1 MEGKQI
7 VSNRYELEENAAAA
21 ERKTRFSTRMLAL
34 GAIVGAAY
42 AALTMFLAPISY
54 GAVQFRISEVLC
66 ILPYFIPGTAWGLF
80 VGCAIAN
87 ILGGGV
93 LDIVFGSLAT
103 LGAALATAWFGKREH
118 TVANSLLACLMPVVF
133 NAVIV
138 GAVVTAV
145 FTVEGE
151 TINPF
156 THWSIYLSTAASV
169 GFGEAVVLYV
179 LGFPLVRWLPKQRFF
194 QNFLDK
200 FKS

>member
-1 MEGKQI
+1 MEVHPNMNKPRTI
-7 VSNRYELEENAAAA
+7 A
-21 ERKTRFSTRMLAL
+21 LA
-34 GAIVGAAY
+34 AIVGAAY
-42 AALTMFLAPISY
+42 AALTIGLAPISY

-66 ILPYFIPGTAWGLF
+66 ILPYFLPCTAWGLF
-80 VGCAIAN
+80 IGCAVSN
-87 ILGGGV
+87 IIGGGI

-103 LGAALATAWFGKREH
+103 LGAALVTAWLGKKKH
-118 TVANSLLACLMPVVF
+118 TVANSLLACLPPVIF

-156 THWSIYLSTAASV
+156 THWGIYLATAASV

-179 LGFPLVRWLPKQRFF
+179 LGFPLMCWLPTQSFF
-194 QNFLDK
+194 RNAIAK
-200 FKS
+200 FNT

>member
-1 MEGKQI
+1 MNKSRI
-7 VSNRYELEENAAAA
+7 
-21 ERKTRFSTRMLAL
+21 STLSIANC
-34 GAIVGAAY
+34 AVVAAAY
-42 AALTMFLAPISY
+42 AALTLSLAPICY
-54 GAVQFRISEVLC
+54 GPIQFRISEVLC
-66 ILPYFIPGTAWGLF
+66 ILPYFVPGTAWGLF

-87 ILGGGV
+87 IMGGGI

-103 LGAALATAWFGKREH
+103 LGAALVTAWFGKREH
-118 TVANSLLACLMPVVF
+118 SVPNALLACFQPVIF

-156 THWSIYLSTAASV
+156 THWGLYAATAASV

-179 LGFPLVRWLPKQRFF
+179 LGFPLLRWLPKQKFF
-194 QNFLDK
+194 QEILDK
-200 FKS
+200 QQIK

>member
-1 MEGKQI
+1 MDHPRI
-7 VSNRYELEENAAAA
+7 
-21 ERKTRFSTRMLAL
+21 STRTIAF
-34 GAIVGAAY
+34 AAVVGAAY
-42 AALTMFLAPISY
+42 AALTLGLAPISY
-54 GAVQFRISEVLC
+54 GAVQFRVSEALC
-66 ILPYFIPGTAWGLF
+66 ILPYFIPGAAWGLF

-87 ILGGGV
+87 TMGGGI

-118 TVANSLLACLMPVVF
+118 SVGNSIMACLMPVAF

-156 THWSIYLSTAASV
+156 THWSLYVAAAASV
-169 GFGEAVVLYV
+169 GFGEFVVLFA
-179 LGFPLVRWLPKQRFF
+179 LGLPLMRWLPGQKFFRDYIERFTV
-194 QNFLDK
+194 
-200 FKS
+200 